1 MEAAQDLSNQEKD
14 HLAGDVMDSLGE
26 PEGSAESASDTHDVS
41 GGTGINAETL
51 SVQKRL
57 KAQRRAHE
65 REIRAL
71 HARIESL
78 QHSGQPITNDANM
91 SSMTNPYMNGTN
103 GNNAANNGNIAEH
116 IHNAVNYALQH
127 KEMKEREVKDAEQK
141 AHVAKQYGELQKHL
155 DHVSDKYDD
164 FDDVVRG
171 EDVPFTP
178 HMRDAALL
186 LPRSGPGSAGE
197 VLYKLGKPAN
207 RDELERIR
215 HLHPL
220 EQARELNQLSH
231 ALANSGESRSHD
243 ARPIGNI
250 KSNPVVN
257 SHAIT
262 DKTPASE
269 IRARM
274 KAGKFK

>member
-1 MEAAQDLSNQEKD
+1 MEAAQDLSDQEKET
-14 HLAGDVMDSLGE
+14 LGGEVMDSLGE
-26 PEGSAESASDTHDVS
+26 PDGAAESVNDSHEPE

-57 KAQRRAHE
+57 KAQRRTHE
-65 REIRAL
+65 RELRAL
-71 HARIESL
+71 HAKIEAMQQS
-78 QHSGQPITNDANM
+78 QGQPKMNDANM
-91 SSMTNPYMNGTN
+91 SQSTNPNITSNSGD
-103 GNNAANNGNIAEH
+103 IAEH
-116 IHNAVNYALQH
+116 IHNAVNFALQH
-127 KEMKEREVKDAEQK
+127 KEMKERELKDAEQK
-141 AHVAKQYGELQKHL
+141 AHVAKQYHELQKHL
-155 DHVSDKYDD
+155 DHVADKYDD

-197 VLYKLGKPAN
+197 VLYKLGKSEN
-207 RDELERIR
+207 RSELNRIKD
-215 HLHPL
+215 LHPL
-220 EQARELNQLSH
+220 EQARELTKLSH
-231 ALANSGESRSHD
+231 ALASSGEHKGSE